1 MYAARVRRRN
11 NVTGRKRNGLRGK
24 RVRQTQRDSCQDRYP
39 ETTRSGKKH
48 QKESI
53 VSLTVFSAVF
63 DAGLAYDSSQNIPQ
77 PSRSYQNVRVDVN
90 SFLALRSNWK
100 SRNFAHLIRKGLKY
114 WAARI
119 RLTVRPS
126 VLDSI
131 GKTDFEKQ
139 AMQLER
145 HQLAKHLR
153 LFTLFHKL
161 HVTLYAITLILCR
174 EIEHCLW
181 LRVQ

>member
-24 RVRQTQRDSCQDRYP
+24 RVRQAQRDSCQDRYP

-77 PSRSYQNVRVDVN
+77 PSRSYQNVP
-90 SFLALRSNWK
+90 A
-100 SRNFAHLIRKGLKY
+100 SRREFFSSSAFEL
-114 WAARI
+114 
-119 RLTVRPS
+119 
-126 VLDSI
+126 
-131 GKTDFEKQ
+131 EKQ
-139 AMQLER
+139 EFRSSYKKGPQ
-145 HQLAKHLR
+145 
-153 LFTLFHKL
+153 
-161 HVTLYAITLILCR
+161 ILSSS
-174 EIEHCLW
+174 HTSYG
-181 LRVQ
+181 